1 MPPDRPQL
9 FSSDRVV
16 AFVLK
21 LGWFALVAGVPILLI
36 VLVILYSAF
45 TGNNG

>member
-1 MPPDRPQL
+1 MPPDRPPL
-9 FSSDRVV
+9 FSRARFV
-16 AFVLK
+16 AFVRQ